1 MFRKPTQN
9 RPGFITVGAGT
20 INKKL
25 VDGPDEE
32 VLEQKSVEPAYK
44 VQPYGSS
51 TKLFTNAYRVKPTGD
66 VKLGEPLVSFR
77 PPESESLAWK
87 RAEDEN
93 RRVQKTV
100 DAIFRAE
107 KVSDFVNRIYT
118 PKPVEVSGLQGVMDS
133 NSDTI
138 RAAIDVI
145 NNTGAASKPLNYPP
159 TQMQPTGQPPG
170 QPTGQVPSGKP
181 AGQPPGQQPAQI
193 PSVQPAVRVPS
204 SQPAV
209 IPSPPTSS
217 GLSILDE
224 ILSAGYGVYGFFLND
239 SFAVGPV
246 VMYKPNVVPP
256 VSIGVLP
263 SIIGPVLVNGQGAA
277 PYYFGTLRDI
287 GARRLVGWNEGAGLR
302 AVSTIPLPGAQPIT
316 KSINVHLTYQSLT
329 YSTTLMPF
337 IPSGQPAGQP
347 AGQPPSGQPTGQPP
361 GQQPAQI
368 PSVQPAVRV
377 PSSQPAVIP
386 RPPTSSGLS
395 ILDEILSAGYGV
407 YGFFLNDAFAVGPV
421 VMYEP
426 DVGPPVSIGVL
437 PSIIGPVLVNGQG
450 AAPYYFGTLR
460 DIGARRLVGW
470 NEGAGL
476 RAVSTMP
483 LPGAQ
488 PITKSI
494 NVHLTYQS
502 LTYSTT
508 LVPFIP
514 GRAPPSPPFVAPPTL
529 PTTGTITPAP
539 TSGDTRI
546 STPSN
551 VPGAQT
557 SGAVTSGV
565 DALRSI
571 LESGTA
577 VNAFILNNSTAY
589 GPVLLYKGPTVPQNV
604 AVLAD
609 PIGPVL
615 ISGQGASPG
624 GTPYYITTHQDIGNR
639 QITPWVAP
647 PTSVQTTT
655 FPVSGAL
662 PLLAPFDISVMAGR
676 KSYDITLTPAQSTAL
691 VTTSTA
697 LVLTSSR
704 RSVIPPLTDDQLY
717 TEFFVN
723 RYNPVPY
730 GTMTVPDLSADPQT
744 VDTVNAILFDGTNKQ
759 LATSITYLSGVM
771 GIYPALM
778 RTNWAGTELYSLV
791 LHDLKFILNWD
802 DESINGLGQI
812 YTATFAYDALRD
824 YVTGVPDPG
833 GGAGLMGWYGKAGGT
848 NARAREMHAE
858 LSNRIESV
866 TDSALQ
872 SMLYVIGHL
881 FSDNFYITAWT
892 VHPFTSREDM
902 GIITLPGLYPGDT
915 REWMNH
921 GANDRAYYLKAF
933 LWTLNKGWMDVKKE
947 VDLLAFALE
956 PTVSGLNL
964 GVGPKVEGVP
974 RKSVFKD
981 WTQWMAKKWFTAQF
995 SSALGSS
1002 LYSAFQKGSLMS
1014 YIAGGS
1020 LVASLGG
1027 LGALLAMS
1035 YGAYGW
1041 GEALTGLL
1049 ALSVAI
1055 FKAFRAKGRVVMA
1068 DLRTAELMNR
1078 IRELQGPLMQNVNQ
1092 ATDLPIQ
1099 KSELVSM
1106 FKEAFARYLGTAVQ
1120 TAVQTT
1126 VQSIVDNAALSSI
1139 LYGLGNKA
1147 ITIGKANAVLKNSFQ
1162 ATLTALGVPRA
1173 NVDTV
1178 ISDMTSGSGRFSFY
1192 AADDTVSD
1200 VLYNALDANQNAIK
1214 ARLANY
1220 LAYKSKLVPT
1230 NPPLTEAEEAMR
1242 QFTQHFGENRKP
1254 GSVFLRMTVEDRT
1267 RWSILFSVL
1276 FGLTPE
1282 QVAKVWALQTFEDE
1296 PAIEPETI
1304 TDVDAFRNAMAT
1316 FFNPEN
1322 SLRKITI
1329 SAMPFN
1335 YKWFAVKRRRAIFKT
1350 NWEIIFRAMG
1360 AAPEDVSAVIGSLD
1374 PYKPG
1379 MSKYDTENRS
1389 GIRTNGAHGIRPG
1402 FNEFLERNM
1411 AVFSKFMSAFSS
1423 DDRVRFAK
1431 VFFMRFF
1438 GLRGFRPLVDK
1449 VFALTPAEY
1458 TKASPTRVEQIDVL
1472 EMDASHLDGDKPD
1485 IPEPTDAEIAGYGV
1499 PWPLPESRGSKP

>member
-20 INKKL
+20 ANKKL

-51 TKLFTNAYRVKPTGD
+51 TKLFTNAYRVKPTGE

-118 PKPVEVSGLQGVMDS
+118 PKAVEVSGLQGLMDS
-133 NSDTI
+133 NADTI
-138 RAAIDVI
+138 RAAVDVI

-159 TQMQPTGQPPG
+159 TQMP
-170 QPTGQVPSGKP
+170 PTGQVPSTEPAVITRPPTSSALGLLAGTLESGLGVYGYFLNNVYAVGPVVMYKSGRTPPSSTSIVVLPNNIGPVWVSGQGESAYYFGPARDVGTRRVVGWGQGSDLRETTFPLPGAVTIASFINVSVVYQERTFSTTLFPYSPSIAPTGKP
-181 AGQPPGQQPAQI
+181 AGQQPAQI
-193 PSVQPAVRVPS
+193 PSVQPPTI
-204 SQPAV
+204 QPPGQAGADV
-209 IPSPPTSS
+209 YANDVLNS
-217 GLSILDE
+217 GL
-224 ILSAGYGVYGFFLND
+224 GVRGFFLRD
-239 SFAVGPV
+239 
-246 VMYKPNVVPP
+246 
-256 VSIGVLP
+256 GVA
-263 SIIGPVLVNGQGAA
+263 IGPVIVYKLGGAVPTGESIVGLTSNMGPMFVRGQGAV
-277 PYYFGTLRDI
+277 PYYFASLSDI
-287 GARRLVGWNEGAGLR
+287 GARRLIGWNESS
-302 AVSTIPLPGAQPIT
+302 STLSGSTSPVPGSVPLTSAIEVGVLFQNRPFTSTLSP
-316 KSINVHLTYQSLT
+316 
-329 YSTTLMPF
+329 YS
-337 IPSGQPAGQP
+337 
-347 AGQPPSGQPTGQPP
+347 P
-361 GQQPAQI
+361 GQ
-368 PSVQPAVRV
+368 
-377 PSSQPAVIP
+377 
-386 RPPTSSGLS
+386 
-395 ILDEILSAGYGV
+395 
-407 YGFFLNDAFAVGPV
+407 
-421 VMYEP
+421 
-426 DVGPPVSIGVL
+426 
-437 PSIIGPVLVNGQG
+437 
-450 AAPYYFGTLR
+450 
-460 DIGARRLVGW
+460 
-470 NEGAGL
+470 
-476 RAVSTMP
+476 
-483 LPGAQ
+483 
-488 PITKSI
+488 
-494 NVHLTYQS
+494 
-502 LTYSTT
+502 
-508 LVPFIP
+508 
-514 GRAPPSPPFVAPPTL
+514 APPSPPFVAPPTL
-529 PTTGTITPAP
+529 PTSGNVPTPPSTNPTGTGLIPRPGTGTAAP
-539 TSGDTRI
+539 TGAPI
-546 STPSN
+546 STPGS
-551 VPGAQT
+551 P
-557 SGAVTSGV
+557 TSGV

-615 ISGQGASPG
+615 ITGQGTSPG

-639 QITPWVAP
+639 QIVPWVAP
-647 PTSVQTTT
+647 PTSVAQTST

-676 KSYDITLTPAQSTAL
+676 RSYDITLTPAQSTAL

-704 RSVIPPLTDDQLY
+704 RSVIPPLTDEQLY

-730 GTMTVPDLSADPQT
+730 GTMTVPDLSGDPET
-744 VDTVNAILFDGTNKQ
+744 VDTVNTILFDGTNKQ
-759 LATSITYLSGVM
+759 LATSITYLAGVM

-778 RTNWAGTELYSLV
+778 HTNWAGTELYSLV

-858 LSNRIESV
+858 LSNRLESV

-902 GIITLPGLYPGDT
+902 EIITLPGLYPGDT
-915 REWMNH
+915 REWMNQA
-921 GANDRAYYLKAF
+921 ANDRAYYLKAF

-964 GVGPKVEGVP
+964 GVGAKVEGVP

-981 WTQWMAKKWFTAQF
+981 WTQWMAKKWFTVQF

-1002 LYSAFQKGSLMS
+1002 LYSAFQKGSMMS

-1041 GEALTGLL
+1041 GEALSGLL

-1055 FKAFRAKGRVVMA
+1055 FKAFRAKGRVVLA

-1078 IRELQGPLMQNVNQ
+1078 IRELQDPLMQNVMQ
-1092 ATDLPIQ
+1092 AGDLPIQ

-1126 VQSIVDNAALSSI
+1126 VQSVVNNAALSSI

-1162 ATLTALGVPRA
+1162 ATLTSLGVPRA

-1178 ISDMTSGSGRFSFY
+1178 IRDMTSGNGRFSFY
-1192 AADDTVSD
+1192 TGGDTVSD

-1214 ARLANY
+1214 ARLADY

-1282 QVAKVWALQTFEDE
+1282 QVAKVWASQTFEDE

-1360 AAPEDVSAVIGSLD
+1360 AAPEDVSAVVGSLD

-1379 MSKYDTENRS
+1379 MSKYDSENRS

-1411 AVFSKFMSAFSS
+1411 TVFSKFMSAFSS

>member
-51 TKLFTNAYRVKPTGD
+51 TKLFTNAYRVKPIVE

-133 NSDTI
+133 NADTI
-138 RAAIDVI
+138 RAAVDVI

-159 TQMQPTGQPPG
+159 TQMPTTQPTGQVPTGQPPG
-170 QPTGQVPSGKP
+170 QPPSGQPTGQIPSGKP
-181 AGQPPGQQPAQI
+181 AGQQPAQI

-204 SQPAV
+204 
-209 IPSPPTSS
+209 
-217 GLSILDE
+217 G
-224 ILSAGYGVYGFFLND
+224 
-239 SFAVGPV
+239 
-246 VMYKPNVVPP
+246 
-256 VSIGVLP
+256 
-263 SIIGPVLVNGQGAA
+263 
-277 PYYFGTLRDI
+277 
-287 GARRLVGWNEGAGLR
+287 
-302 AVSTIPLPGAQPIT
+302 
-316 KSINVHLTYQSLT
+316 
-329 YSTTLMPF
+329 
-337 IPSGQPAGQP
+337 
-347 AGQPPSGQPTGQPP
+347 
-361 GQQPAQI
+361 
-368 PSVQPAVRV
+368 
-377 PSSQPAVIP
+377 QPAVIP

-494 NVHLTYQS
+494 DVHLTYQS

-514 GRAPPSPPFVAPPTL
+514 GRAPPSPPFVAPPTQ
-529 PTTGTITPAP
+529 PTTGFVAPPTQSTTGTITPAP

-615 ISGQGASPG
+615 ITGQGASPG
-624 GTPYYITTHQDIGNR
+624 ATPYYITTHQDIGNR

-676 KSYDITLTPAQSTAL
+676 RSYDITLTPAQSTAL

-730 GTMTVPDLSADPQT
+730 GTMTVPDLSGDQET

-778 RTNWAGTELYSLV
+778 HTNWAGTELYSLV

-858 LSNRIESV
+858 LSNRLESV

-902 GIITLPGLYPGDT
+902 EIITLPGLYPGDT
-915 REWMNH
+915 REWMNQA
-921 GANDRAYYLKAF
+921 ANDRAYYLKAF

-964 GVGPKVEGVP
+964 GVGAKVEGVP
-974 RKSVFKD
+974 RKSVFKY
-981 WTQWMAKKWFTAQF
+981 WTQWMAKKWFTVQF

-1002 LYSAFQKGSLMS
+1002 LYSAFQKGSMMS

-1041 GEALTGLL
+1041 GEALAGLL

-1078 IRELQGPLMQNVNQ
+1078 IRELQDPLMQNVMQ
-1092 ATDLPIQ
+1092 AGDLPIQ

-1126 VQSIVDNAALSSI
+1126 VQSVVNNAALSSI

-1173 NVDTV
+1173 NVETV
-1178 ISDMTSGSGRFSFY
+1178 IRDMTSGSGRFSFY
-1192 AADDTVSD
+1192 ASDDTVSD

-1214 ARLANY
+1214 ARLADY

-1282 QVAKVWALQTFEDE
+1282 QVAKVWASQTFEDE

-1304 TDVDAFRNAMAT
+1304 TDVDAFRNAMET

-1360 AAPEDVSAVIGSLD
+1360 AAPDDVSAVVGSLD